1 MTTVQ
6 ELEQNI
12 NSIKEELSKLE
23 EKLKILKSG
32 AGRQMPENGD
42 IYYFIGGVRA
52 SVFENKWTNDS
63 YDQQRFNSY
72 NYFKTEEEAQREIDR
87 RLIKAKL
94 NEIANRLNGG
104 QVIDWNNNEPRKY
117 YLILD
122 SEESSLHLNFSIID
136 KIEGVTYCLSQDFLE
151 VAADEIGEECLV
163 KYIKGESK

>member
-1 MTTVQ
+1 MTTIQ

-12 NSIKEELSKLE
+12 SSIKEELSKLE
-23 EKLKILKSG
+23 EKLRTFKSG
-32 AGRQMPENGD
+32 VGRQMPENGD

-94 NEIANRLNGG
+94 NEIANRLNDD
-104 QVIDWNNNEPRKY
+104 QVIDWNNRQHKY

-122 SEESSLHLNFSIID
+122 SEESSLHLSFSFID
-136 KIEGVTYCLSQDFLE
+136 KIEGVTYCLSEDFLE

>member
-1 MTTVQ
+1 MTTIQ

-12 NSIKEELSKLE
+12 SSIKEELSKLE
-23 EKLKILKSG
+23 EKLRTFKSG
-32 AGRQMPENGD
+32 VGRQMPENGD

-72 NYFKTEEEAQREIDR
+72 NCFKTAEEAQKEIDR

-94 NEIANRLNGG
+94 NEIANRLNDD
-104 QVIDWNNNEPRKY
+104 QVIDWNNRQHKY

-122 SEESSLHLNFSIID
+122 SEESSLHLSFSFID
-136 KIEGVTYCLSQDFLE
+136 KIEGVTYCLSEDFLE

>member
-1 MTTVQ
+1 MTAIQ

-23 EKLKILKSG
+23 EKLKTLKSG

-72 NYFKTEEEAQREIDR
+72 NCFKTVEEAQKEIDR

-94 NEIANRLNGG
+94 NEIANRLNDG
-104 QVIDWNNNEPRKY
+104 QVIDWHSAIQRKY
-117 YLILD
+117 YLNLD
-122 SEESSLHLNFSIID
+122 YGVTLNLSYSLIN
-136 KIEGVTYCLSQDFLE
+136 KIEGTTYCLSQDFLE
-151 VAADEIGEECLV
+151 IAIAEIGEECLV

>member
-1 MTTVQ
+1 MTTIQ

-12 NSIKEELSKLE
+12 SSIKEELSKLE
-23 EKLKILKSG
+23 EKLRTFKSG
-32 AGRQMPENGD
+32 VGRQMPENGD
-42 IYYFIGGVRA
+42 IYYFIEANGTVY
-52 SVFENKWTNDS
+52 EDKWTNDS
-63 YDQQRFNSY
+63 FDQQRFYLY
-72 NYFKTEEEAQREIDR
+72 NYFKTNEEAQREIDR

-122 SEESSLHLNFSIID
+122 SEESSLHLSFSFID

>member
-1 MTTVQ
+1 MTAIQ

-23 EKLKILKSG
+23 EKLKTLKSG

-72 NYFKTEEEAQREIDR
+72 NCFKTVEEAQKEIDR

-104 QVIDWNNNEPRKY
+104 QVIDWHSAIQRKY
-117 YLILD
+117 YLNLD
-122 SEESSLHLNFSIID
+122 SGVTLNLSYSLIN
-136 KIEGVTYCLSQDFLE
+136 KIEGTTYCLSQDFLE
-151 VAADEIGEECLV
+151 IAIAEIGEECLV

>member
-1 MTTVQ
+1 MTTIQ

-12 NSIKEELSKLE
+12 SSIKEELSKLE
-23 EKLKILKSG
+23 EKLRTFKSG
-32 AGRQMPENGD
+32 VGRQMPENGD
-42 IYYFIGGVRA
+42 IYYYIEANGT
-52 SVFENKWTNDS
+52 VFEGKWANDS

-104 QVIDWNNNEPRKY
+104 QVIKWDSAIQRKY
-117 YLILD
+117 YLNLD
-122 SEESSLHLNFSIID
+122 TEVSLNLSFSLID
-136 KIEGVTYCLSQDFLE
+136 KTEGATYCLSQDFLE

>member
-1 MTTVQ
+1 MTTIQ

-12 NSIKEELSKLE
+12 SSIREELSKLE
-23 EKLKILKSG
+23 EKLKTFKSRV
-32 AGRQMPENGD
+32 GRQMPENGD

-72 NYFKTEEEAQREIDR
+72 NCFKTVEEAQKEIDR

-104 QVIDWNNNEPRKY
+104 QVIQWNSAIQRKY
-117 YLILD
+117 YLSLD
-122 SEESSLHLNFSIID
+122 SGVSLSLSFSIIV
-136 KIEGVTYCLSQDFLE
+136 KSEGTTYCLSQDFLE
-151 VAADEIGEECLV
+151 VAIEEIGEECLV

>member
-1 MTTVQ
+1 MTTIQ

-12 NSIKEELSKLE
+12 SSIKEELSKLE
-23 EKLKILKSG
+23 EKLKTFKSRV
-32 AGRQMPENGD
+32 GRQMPENGD

-72 NYFKTEEEAQREIDR
+72 NYFKTNEEAQREIDR

-94 NEIANRLNGG
+94 NEIANRLNGDL
-104 QVIDWNNNEPRKY
+104 VIMWNSAIQRKY
-117 YLILD
+117 YLNLD

-151 VAADEIGEECLV
+151 VAVEEIGEECLV

>member
-1 MTTVQ
+1 MTTIQ

-12 NSIKEELSKLE
+12 SSIKEELSKLE
-23 EKLKILKSG
+23 EKLKTFKSRV
-32 AGRQMPENGD
+32 GRQMPENGD

-72 NYFKTEEEAQREIDR
+72 NCFKTVEEAQKEIDR

-94 NEIANRLNGG
+94 NEIANRLNGDL
-104 QVIDWNNNEPRKY
+104 VIMWNSAIQRKY
-117 YLILD
+117 YLNLD

-151 VAADEIGEECLV
+151 VAVEEIGEECLV
-163 KYIKGESK
+163 KYIKGELK

>member
-1 MTTVQ
+1 MTTIQ

-12 NSIKEELSKLE
+12 SSIKEELSKLE
-23 EKLKILKSG
+23 EKLKTLKPRV
-32 AGRQMPENGD
+32 GRQMPENGD

-72 NYFKTEEEAQREIDR
+72 NCFKTVEEAQKEIDR

-104 QVIDWNNNEPRKY
+104 QVIQWSSAIQRKY
-117 YLILD
+117 YLNLD

-151 VAADEIGEECLV
+151 VAVDEIGEQELFDYM
-163 KYIKGESK
+163 KNN

>member
-12 NSIKEELSKLE
+12 SSIKEELSKLE
-23 EKLKILKSG
+23 EKLKTFKSG
-32 AGRQMPENGD
+32 VDRQMPENGD

-72 NYFKTEEEAQREIDR
+72 NCFKTEEEAQKEIDR

-104 QVIDWNNNEPRKY
+104 QVIDWHSAIQRKY
-117 YLILD
+117 YLNLD
-122 SEESSLHLNFSIID
+122 YGVTLNLSYSLIN
-136 KIEGVTYCLSQDFLE
+136 KIEGTTYCLSQDFLE
-151 VAADEIGEECLV
+151 VAIEEIGEECLV

>member
-1 MTTVQ
+1 MTTIQ

-12 NSIKEELSKLE
+12 SSIKEELSKLE
-23 EKLKILKSG
+23 EKLKTFKLRV
-32 AGRQMPENGD
+32 GRQMPEKGD
-42 IYYFIGGVRA
+42 IYYFLGGART
-52 SVFENKWTNDS
+52 SVFEDKWANDS

-104 QVIDWNNNEPRKY
+104 QVIQWNSAIQRKY
-117 YLILD
+117 YLNLD
-122 SEESSLHLNFSIID
+122 TEVSLNLSFSLID

-151 VAADEIGEECLV
+151 VATEEIGEQELFDYV
-163 KYIKGESK
+163 KNN

>member
-1 MTTVQ
+1 MTTIQ

-12 NSIKEELSKLE
+12 SSIKEELSKLE
-23 EKLKILKSG
+23 KKLKTLKSG
-32 AGRQMPENGD
+32 VGRQMPEKGD
-42 IYYFIGGVRA
+42 IYYFIGNDG
-52 SVFENKWTNDS
+52 SIFEDKWANDS
-63 YDQQRFNSY
+63 YDQPRFNSY

-94 NEIANRLNGG
+94 NEIANRLNDG
-104 QVIDWNNNEPRKY
+104 QVIQWNSAIQRKY
-117 YLILD
+117 YFNLD

-151 VAADEIGEECLV
+151 VAVDEIGEECLA

>member
-23 EKLKILKSG
+23 EKLKTLKSG

-42 IYYFIGGVRA
+42 IYYFIGGTTVY
-52 SVFENKWTNDS
+52 EDKWTNDS
-63 YDQQRFNSY
+63 CDQQRFNSY

-104 QVIDWNNNEPRKY
+104 QVIQWNSAIQRKY
-117 YLILD
+117 YLNLD